1 MNSVSLAPPIRRMFG
16 VKKSGNCIVSA
27 NFSAYY
33 QNNVDG
39 LIIDASNNGGKHEP
53 IIRTTEVSLG

>member
-1 MNSVSLAPPIRRMFG
+1 MRENRTSGSVWGALRKWRSY
-16 VKKSGNCIVSA
+16 VSA
-27 NFSAYY
+27 NFSTYY

-53 IIRTTEVSLG
+53 TIRTTEVSLG